1 MPPAAAAALLLP
13 LLLLSPRPAAASA
26 FSAGTLLVTQAG
38 DGTAARNPATAM
50 TMVPLSIKEFR
61 VSRVAGGSL
70 TGATTYNVV
79 QLPSTAAS
87 VTAATGAFQLSVR
100 KYTQAARRAAPPP
113 FAREPH
119 LTRQPSPPPR
129 APVATPSLTSFHR
142 RSGRRLRLGRR
153 GQAHRR
159 RPHSFAGGAVRHH
172 RRLRRGRRHH
182 GLQREREG
190 LGVAAPGVGAARRRR
205 R

>member
-119 LTRQPSPPPR
+119 LTRQPSPPPPRTRRHPFPHLIPPPQRPTAAIGEAR
-129 APVATPSLTSFHR
+129 AGPPSAPPLFRRRGSSSPSQATPRTP
-142 RSGRRLRLGRR
+142 
-153 GQAHRR
+153 AP
-159 RPHSFAGGAVRHH
+159 RP
-172 RRLRRGRRHH
+172 
-182 GLQREREG
+182 
-190 LGVAAPGVGAARRRR
+190 AARA
-205 R
+205 